1 MMADTASST
10 RPRRNAGDRRHVQW
24 LLTVAL
30 LALMA
35 TSLPYLYG
43 YLSRPEGSRFWAV
56 PPYNEQDANQYL
68 AFPRLVAAHGPLVGD
83 PFTAEPHAARLFLP
97 EAVLQAALSHTLGW
111 TDLAVFQLV
120 RVLFGAALL
129 LAAWWLG
136 SLLIRQRPLQRL
148 YMAFVCFSAGGGWI
162 VDILRP
168 GTVHGDAYQPEGNTF
183 FLLGNLPHLILA
195 AALLT
200 ALFAARVAMG
210 RGQLRRPAHLPIV
223 ITAICS
229 FLLSWTHPW
238 DFLSLGL
245 GCTAYACWLLIEE
258 RRIPWASVV
267 HLAVTGLAALPA
279 AVYLVWITRAD
290 PVYARL
296 ANDVMVVQ
304 RWPFYLIAHGL
315 LAAPALLVVAN
326 SRLRSRF
333 ALPLCW
339 VICVF
344 LFMFTPVRMGG
355 KQSRLPG
362 GVHVPLAM
370 LAAVGVHRVARRS
383 AALVASRSSGRS
395 TLSPVS
401 RDAVAGAICWGCLG
415 VTAIGA
421 GAMLYR
427 HWAAYHPPTPAY
439 FHTRDTQHAFD
450 RLEKLG
456 DDSQVTLGGPYTAGW
471 APTLADTRTYYGHWH
486 MTLQE
491 PQKRAARDWFFT
503 ANATPEQRADWLN
516 EQAITW
522 VIWAPWE
529 WPLPAADLRHVPGLE
544 PVFAGGDIVLY
555 RFRRDGR

>member
-1 MMADTASST
+1 MMGDTVPSVMTGSASG
-10 RPRRNAGDRRHVQW
+10 RRRHVRW
-24 LLTVAL
+24 LLMVTL
-30 LALMA
+30 LALVV

-43 YLSRPEGSRFWAV
+43 YLARPEGSRFWAV

-68 AFPRLVAAHGPLVGD
+68 AFPRLIAEDGPLVGD
-83 PFTAEPHAARLFLP
+83 PFTAEPHAARLVLP
-97 EAVLQAALSHTLGW
+97 EAMLQAALARALGW

-120 RVLFGAALL
+120 RVVFGAALL

-136 SLLIRQRPLQRL
+136 ALLIRQRQLQRL

-168 GTVHGDAYQPEGNTF
+168 GTAHGDAYQPEGNTF

-200 ALFAARVAMG
+200 ALFASRVAMG
-210 RGQLRRPAHLPIV
+210 RGQLRRPARVPIL
-223 ITAICS
+223 ITAVCS
-229 FLLSWTHPW
+229 FLLAWTHPW

-245 GCTAYACWLLIEE
+245 GCVAYAGWLLLEE
-258 RRIPWASVV
+258 KRIPWASVV
-267 HLAVTGLAALPA
+267 HLTVIALAALPA
-279 AVYLVWITRAD
+279 AAYLIWITRTD

-304 RWPFYLIAHGL
+304 RWPFYVIAHGL
-315 LAAPALLVVAN
+315 LAAPALLVLAN
-326 SRLRSRF
+326 ARLRSRY

-362 GVHVPLAM
+362 GVHVPLAL
-370 LAAVGVHRVARRS
+370 LATVGVHRAARKTS
-383 AALVASRSSGRS
+383 ALLASRGGRRDIGKASGRG
-395 TLSPVS
+395 
-401 RDAVAGAICWGCLG
+401 AVAGAICWGYLG
-415 VTAIGA
+415 FTAIGA
-421 GAMLYR
+421 GAILYR
-427 HWAAYHPPTPAY
+427 HWDAYHPPTPAY
-439 FHTRDTQHAFD
+439 FLSPDTQRAFD
-450 RLEKLG
+450 HLERIG
-456 DDSQVTLGGPYTAGW
+456 DNSHVTLGGPYTAGW

-491 PQKRAARDWFFT
+491 AQKRARRDWFFT
-503 ANATPEQRADWLN
+503 ANATAPQRAAWLAE
-516 EQAITW
+516 EQITW

-529 WPLPAADLRHVPGLE
+529 WQTAVNLDGVPGLE
-544 PVFAGGDIVLY
+544 RAFSGHDIVLY
-555 RFRRDGR
+555 RFRGDGR